1 MDDIDK
7 EIVKGFMNS
16 YTNNIQ
22 FSNLVANTFNRFYL
36 QNVKYHLLWLF
47 IHSFAY
53 IYNPSTTTTSGGL
66 TVTDVQKK
74 LQVANFI
81 YYTIPKF
88 LTDFCSSCSSDYS
101 TYIVG
106 QDIMVAVEDS
116 GKLSKFFLNLHNHI
130 SKTNFDSNKIMDI
143 NYITPFI
150 IDVNGTKLYSITPN
164 TPPTQPT
171 LTSTPP
177 TLYTTTDLGNKYG
190 VSPLD
195 GTIQA
200 FSYIDKL
207 DTKFGLSMIDLLNNA
222 KLPDFYEKFNEINLI
237 TDINANFKVDIK
249 VSL

>member
-1 MDDIDK
+1 MDAIDT

-53 IYNPSTTTTSGGL
+53 IYDPSTTTTSGGL

-88 LTDFCSSCSSDYS
+88 LTDFCSSCSSDYYL
-101 TYIVG
+101 YIVQ
-106 QDIMVAVEDS
+106 QDIMTAVEDS

-130 SKTNFDSNKIMDI
+130 SRTNFDNNIKDPRP
-143 NYITPFI
+143 PFI
-150 IDVNGTKLYSITPN
+150 IDVNSQKLYAN
-164 TPPTQPT
+164 TPP
-171 LTSTPP
+171 TPP

-190 VSPLD
+190 SGNAL
-195 GTIQA
+195 
-200 FSYIDKL
+200 FYIDRL
-207 DTKFGLSMIDLLNNA
+207 NTKFGVSMIDLLNNA
-222 KLPDFYEKFNEINLI
+222 ELPNFYEKFNEINLT

-249 VSL
+249 VSF

>member
-1 MDDIDK
+1 MDAIDT
-7 EIVKGFMNS
+7 EIVQGFMNS

-53 IYNPSTTTTSGGL
+53 IYDPSTTTTSGGL

-88 LTDFCSSCSSDYS
+88 LTDFCSSCSSDYYL
-101 TYIVG
+101 YIVQ
-106 QDIMVAVEDS
+106 QDIMTAVEDS

-130 SKTNFDSNKIMDI
+130 SRTNFDNNIKDPRP
-143 NYITPFI
+143 PFI
-150 IDVNGTKLYSITPN
+150 IDVNGTKLYSITP
-164 TPPTQPT
+164 P
-171 LTSTPP
+171 TPP
-177 TLYTTTDLGNKYG
+177 TLYTTTDLFNKYG
-190 VSPLD
+190 S
-195 GTIQA
+195 GNA
-200 FSYIDKL
+200 FSYIDRL

-249 VSL
+249 VSF